1 MDSQPWVL
9 RVLIQGPTPVPAD
22 WLAGHL
28 APVLAPYF
36 ELSSRFARVEVPIKA
51 VDLATDEKPY
61 NSAITDGLFNGADV
75 ADPTTALFFTAFTWV
90 LDETQPVVRTTAA
103 RGVVD
108 APNNVRR
115 IYNKVG
121 QHLGGVIFGD
131 ATASASTG
139 DWAGDWAPSRT
150 GFYSNLIII
159 KQGEPLGPPLGEI
172 PVPPEERRGGGWG
185 WWLAGGALALLAGW
199 AVFGG
204 KRRGKARRLT

>member
-1 MDSQPWVL
+1 MDSKPWVL
-9 RVLIQGPTPVPAD
+9 RVLIQGPTPVSAD

-75 ADPTTALFFTAFTWV
+75 WDATTALFFTGFTWV
-90 LDETQPVVRTTAA
+90 LDEKQPVVKTPAA
-103 RGVVD
+103 RGVVYP
-108 APNNVRR
+108 PNDVRR

-121 QHLGGVIFGD
+121 EHLDEVVFGG
-131 ATASASTG
+131 ATTAT
-139 DWAGDWAPSRT
+139 GDWAPSRT
-150 GFYSNLIII
+150 GYYANNVII

-172 PVPPEERRGGGWG
+172 PVPPARRSSGGWG

-199 AVFGG
+199 AVFGR
-204 KRRGKARRLT
+204 KRRGKARRLSQG